1 MMERIE
7 CRRRIKWFTV
17 CMIREPVSLCT
28 GYGLHSIAVCM
39 GMIAYTIVSMLK
51 RLDLQLHRQY
61 GIIY

>member
-39 GMIAYTIVSMLK
+39 GMIAYTIVSM
-51 RLDLQLHRQY
+51 
-61 GIIY
+61 GISFAEKIGPSVA

>member
-39 GMIAYTIVSMLK
+39 GMIAYTIESMGVSCAEK
-51 RLDLQLHRQY
+51 I
-61 GIIY
+61 GPSVA